1 MVKELGYKN
10 MSKIYYSIEL
20 YVEHIEDDQLET
32 VGGDGISNSENVGG
46 EETVDV
52 EENEENEENS
62 NLENEESDDES
73 DVNSMEYVITEDNA
87 PGTKDNEPIIED
99 NELNDGAGP
108 SKPNH
113 IATMDGNETEYDSS
127 NYDSPLTSENEDNVK
142 GKEINKLSS
151 V

>member
-32 VGGDGISNSENVGG
+32 VGG

-99 NELNDGAGP
+99 TELNDGTGP